1 MIEVFFKSCILRYH
15 PTLSFFLLHH
25 IFIRFCTAH
34 LPDVLKDSIYLLP
47 IEMLYI
53 PLNPSFLT

>member
-1 MIEVFFKSCILRYH
+1 MFFRCL
-15 PTLSFFLLHH
+15 FV
-25 IFIRFCTAH
+25 RFCTAH

-47 IEMLYI
+47 VEMLYI